1 MITLSGIIGSGKSSL
16 TEILAQELDT
26 KAYYEPVKDNPVL
39 PIFYKGNEIAAK
51 KRAAGDKEATN
62 PYAYLLQT
70 FFLNR
75 RFAMIKAAMQED
87 NNILDRSIYEDEIFM
102 KMNTEMGN
110 ATEVEYDIYKSLL
123 SNMMEELPFASHKK
137 SPDLMITIK
146 VSYDT
151 MLKRIEKRGRD
162 YELVERDPSLV
173 EYYQRLLRH
182 YDVWM
187 EEYDSSPLLIID
199 GDKYDFVGSVADRIA
214 VLEQIEE
221 KLYELNKISK
231 EQLADLKKQHLELLK
246 KLGDNRAESTFSALF
261 FMKEGFVIWK
271 KLNVKISKRHFGSAF
286 PA

>member
-16 TEILAQELDT
+16 TEILAQELGT

-51 KRAAGDKEATN
+51 KRAQGDKDATN

-75 RFAMIKAAMQED
+75 RFAMIKAAMAED

-123 SNMMEELPFASHKK
+123 NNMMEELPFAAHKK

-146 VSYDT
+146 VSYET
-151 MLKRIEKRGRD
+151 MIKRIEKRGRD
-162 YELVERDPSLV
+162 YEQIKTDPSLV
-173 EYYQRLLRH
+173 DYYHRLLKH
-182 YDVWM
+182 YDTWM
-187 EEYDSSPLLIID
+187 KEYDASPLLIID
-199 GDKYDFVGSVADRIA
+199 GDKYDFVANMADRVT
-214 VLEQIEE
+214 VLEQIEN
-221 KLYELNKISK
+221 KLVELGNLSHDH
-231 EQLADLKKQHLELLK
+231 LLNLKTKHSELL
-246 KLGDNRAESTFSALF
+246 A
-261 FMKEGFVIWK
+261 
-271 KLNVKISKRHFGSAF
+271 
-286 PA
+286 